1 MDLFLDLAHAAAAL
15 VWLAGAAVLALILVV
30 AGRDPGASRR
40 AAAEAEVI
48 GRRVLAPASALTLVT
63 GLLLVG
69 PAGLGAEAWVVLGS
83 VLVLGSLVA
92 RPLLLAPAFARAAE
106 QGTGDAAG
114 RALGLAR
121 LDLAAQAA
129 VAGLMMLRPGWTE
142 AAILAG
148 LVLCLL
154 LAAALLRSLDD
165 LVLPS

>member
-83 VLVLGSLVA
+83 VLVLARSSRGPSSSP
-92 RPLLLAPAFARAAE
+92 RPLPGRPSRGPGTPRAA
-106 QGTGDAAG
+106 
-114 RALGLAR
+114 
-121 LDLAAQAA
+121 
-129 VAGLMMLRPGWTE
+129 
-142 AAILAG
+142 
-148 LVLCLL
+148 
-154 LAAALLRSLDD
+154 
-165 LVLPS
+165 PSAWRVSTSRRRRRWRGS